1 MKILNLISGKYTPS
15 EANEVLLKLVDIK
28 INFHKIKNLKS
39 QVKYEMPDAGSDA
52 RIKELMEIRAQIVSL
67 IQEAV
72 ESNSDVEVESVLNIA
87 IEGESYA
94 VDHVQGKEVA
104 YSNEA

>member
-39 QVKYEMPDAGSDA
+39 QINFEMPDAGSDA
-52 RIKELMEIRAQIVSL
+52 RIRELMDIRAQIVSL

-72 ESNSDVEVESVLNIA
+72 ESNSDVAVESILNVA
-87 IEGESYA
+87 VAGEVYA
-94 VDHVQGKEVA
+94 VDHVQRPEAA
-104 YSNEA
+104 YCNEA